1 MTDRE
6 KRIHEVKKRMIEFY
20 ASDPKRTFHFF
31 SVYNFSAVI
40 GREEEL
46 SDYETYI
53 LLTAALVHDI
63 GIKASEEK
71 YNSSSGKYQ
80 ELEGPPYA
88 EKLLTDVGYDKKD
101 IDRICF
107 LVGNHHSYDKVDGI
121 DFQILIEAD
130 FIVNA
135 YEDHLKSEAI
145 RALSKNIFKTKSGTK
160 ILDTLYLNQRS

>member
-31 SVYNFSAVI
+31 SVYNFAAVI
-40 GREEEL
+40 GKEEEL

-71 YNSSSGKYQ
+71 YNSSSASIKSWR
-80 ELEGPPYA
+80 
-88 EKLLTDVGYDKKD
+88 
-101 IDRICF
+101 DRRWPRVCSPTS
-107 LVGNHHSYDKVDGI
+107 VM
-121 DFQILIEAD
+121 
-130 FIVNA
+130 
-135 YEDHLKSEAI
+135 
-145 RALSKNIFKTKSGTK
+145 TKR
-160 ILDTLYLNQRS
+160 I